1 MRMDDI
7 CVYYIIAYVIYY
19 GIGNEHKMQIL
30 NPIYIICAILIIFLS
45 CLISIFW
52 LRCYDDVLAIDLKWL
67 RFFKY
72 KINYN
77 YDIAPEEDK
86 YNESE

>member
-1 MRMDDI
+1 
-7 CVYYIIAYVIYY
+7 
-19 GIGNEHKMQIL
+19 MQIL
-30 NPIYIICAILIIFLS
+30 NPIYIICIISSLFLS

-52 LRCYDDVLAIDLKWL
+52 FRCYDDVLAIDLKWL

-77 YDIAPEEDK
+77 YDIAPEEDMNNDSK
-86 YNESE
+86 